1 MRLLFSF
8 FILLL
13 TNFYANSSEYEW
25 YKIITTKE
33 GNIFFVDK
41 NSIKKE
47 GNIVFFTKLHEY
59 SEVNKFGEKSS
70 IIHHKADCKKMR
82 LKYLKDFYFNLSM
95 GSGEPSFIGEE
106 DSDWITIKDK
116 SISSNL
122 VKFVCNY

>member
-47 GNIVFFTKLHEY
+47 GDTVFFTKLHEY

-70 IIHHKADCKKMR
+70 IIHHKADCKK
-82 LKYLKDFYFNLSM
+82 N
-95 GSGEPSFIGEE
+95 E
-106 DSDWITIKDK
+106 IK
-116 SISSNL
+116 IP
-122 VKFVCNY
+122 